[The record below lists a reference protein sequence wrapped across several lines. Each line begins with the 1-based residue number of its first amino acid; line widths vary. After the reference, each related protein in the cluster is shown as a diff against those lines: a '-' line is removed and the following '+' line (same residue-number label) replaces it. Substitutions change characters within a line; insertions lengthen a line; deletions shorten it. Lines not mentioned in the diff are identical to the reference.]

1 MNMMLTNNFY
11 TYVKTILLTTEST
24 WKSSLTSTSSN
35 GTKIPLGI
43 IMDINGTV
51 KEKMVLGS
59 GQYDYPH
66 DAGISLN
73 HWSNG
78 EEGAPFN
85 QYTFFRPG
93 NGTKDLSLEDFNVEG
108 DYILNTHYSAKWS
121 TNGDAFINHNGKG
134 QLDFTVTFTAIE
146 DIFISE
152 VGLFKTIATSLSN
165 TTPSFT
171 GFSSLFGRVLLDK
184 TISLHPGESVT
195 FQITIEL

>member
-11 TYVKTILLTTEST
+11 TYVKSILLTTASPWT
-24 WKSSLTSTSSN
+24 SNLTTTL
-35 GTKIPLGI
+35 GGVKIPLGI
-43 IMDINGTV
+43 IMDINGTAQ
-51 KEKMVLGS
+51 EKV
-59 GQYDYPH
+59 YPT
-66 DAGISLN
+66 ATGLSLN
-73 HWSNG
+73 HWSSG
-78 EEGAPFN
+78 TEGIPAD

-121 TNGDAFINHNGKG
+121 TNSDAFINHNGRG

-146 DIFISE
+146 DMFISE
-152 VGLFKTIATSLSN
+152 VGLFKTIATNTSN
-165 TTPSFT
+165 YATSIK

-184 TISLHPGESVT
+184 TISLHHGESVT